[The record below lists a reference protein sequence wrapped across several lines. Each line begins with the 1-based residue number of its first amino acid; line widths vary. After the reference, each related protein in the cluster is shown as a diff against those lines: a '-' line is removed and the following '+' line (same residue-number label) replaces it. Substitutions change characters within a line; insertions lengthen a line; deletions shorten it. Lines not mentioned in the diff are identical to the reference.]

1 MKKRILVVEDDPD
14 ILEIIEIVL
23 NGDNYQVSKSTTGKD
38 VVELIHKNNPHLIL
52 MDIRLG
58 ELDGRQICR
67 DLKKGNHCINT
78 PIILM
83 SAHAVSTDV
92 KNEVCASDF
101 ISKPFDIDDLLMRVK
116 KLIVQ

>member
-1 MKKRILVVEDDPD
+1 MVKRILIVEDDLD

-23 NGDNYQVSKSTTGKD
+23 LEDDYEIIKSTTGKD
-38 VVELIHKNNPHLIL
+38 VVKLITNYKPNLIL

-67 DLKKGNHCINT
+67 ELKAGGLCINI

-83 SAHAVSTDV
+83 SAHAVSTDI
-92 KNEVCASDF
+92 KNEVCAADF
-101 ISKPFDIDDLLMRVK
+101 ISKPFDIDDLLARVK
-116 KLIVQ
+116 RQVN